1 MNVKNQASLLH
12 FLNKDRRD
20 KMDIYN
26 INGEFVPA
34 DQAKLSIHDLA
45 VLRGYGVFDFLRT
58 YNKVPFHLG
67 DHVTR
72 LKKSASLLGLKIQTP
87 LLEIEDRVLK
97 TLAQNNH
104 HESNIRI
111 VVTGGVS
118 DDNLMPAGNDQLLI
132 MVSELNNLPK
142 TYYIDGVSVITNN
155 VDRFLPGAKTINYIP
170 GILSL
175 KEAKSRGAIES
186 LYVDKGGNILE
197 GTTSNFFA
205 VFGDTLVTPPESRI
219 LPGITRQVIL
229 QLVKSFPQIEV
240 RNIHKDE
247 IRFMDEAFISAS
259 NKEIIPVVSIDCI
272 TIGNGKP
279 GKTTQTIV
287 DKFADYTIN
296 YSD

>member
-1 MNVKNQASLLH
+1 
-12 FLNKDRRD
+12 
-20 KMDIYN
+20 MDIYN
-26 INGEFVPA
+26 INGEFVLA
-34 DQAKLSIHDLA
+34 DQAKLPIHDLA
-45 VLRGYGVFDFLRT
+45 LLRGYGVFDFLRT

-87 LLEIEDRVLK
+87 HLEIEDRVLK
-97 TLAQNNH
+97 TLARNNH

-132 MVSELNNLPK
+132 MVSELNKLPK
-142 TYYIDGVSVITNN
+142 TYYIDGVSVITNH

-186 LYVDKGGNILE
+186 LYVDGHGNILE

-205 VFGDTLVTPPESRI
+205 IFGNTLVTPPENRI

-229 QLVKSFPQIEV
+229 QLAKSFPQVEV

-247 IRFMDEAFISAS
+247 IRLMDEAFITAS
-259 NKEIIPVVSIDCI
+259 NKEVIPVISIDNI
-272 TIGNGKP
+272 IISNNQP
-279 GKTTQTIV
+279 GKETKIIMKQ
-287 DKFADYTIN
+287 FADYTAN
-296 YSD
+296 YSS